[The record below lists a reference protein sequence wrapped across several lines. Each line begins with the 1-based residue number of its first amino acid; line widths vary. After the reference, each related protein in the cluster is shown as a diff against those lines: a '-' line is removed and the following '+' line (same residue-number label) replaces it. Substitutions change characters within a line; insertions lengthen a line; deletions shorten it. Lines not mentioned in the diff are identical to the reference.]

1 MSAHF
6 MAIVIALLIGGAVGY
21 LVSGWLGALAV
32 GLVIVLM
39 FLIYHLIY
47 INQLKRWLNNPKLS
61 HIPHGMGVWADI
73 FDDLMKQAKNRK
85 KSKQKLAN
93 ALSRFNQ
100 IAKAMPNGV
109 ILLDEFGRMEWFN
122 PSASQHLQ
130 LKENSDQ
137 QGILKNIIRQP
148 EFHRFLDNVDDN
160 SAIKM
165 AYHGKHLLISQTALA
180 NQKRLLVSQDISIS
194 EQLNQT
200 QTDFVANVSH
210 ELRTPLTVI
219 SGFTETLLENSDLP
233 LEQRQEFLGLM
244 QQENTRILNLIKDL
258 LTLSRLEHAHNHD
271 DDKEPLN
278 LSELLGQI
286 VQDAQKL
293 SQNQHEFMVDI
304 QDDVYVL
311 GVALDLHNALSNLVF
326 NAVRYTPNEGK
337 ISVMLHKNEAENRV
351 KFSVSDTGAGIAPE
365 HIPRLTERFYR
376 VDKGR
381 HRQSGG
387 TGLGLAISKQALAKH
402 NSQLHI
408 ESKIGVGSTFS
419 AEFDLLDNEL
429 YHAKSAELITP
440 TSES

>member
-6 MAIVIALLIGGAVGY
+6 MAIVISLIVGGLAGY
-21 LVSGWLGALAV
+21 VVSGWLGAFAV
-32 GLVIVLM
+32 GFVIVLM

-47 INQLKRWLNNPKLS
+47 INQLKSWLNNPKLS
-61 HIPHGMGVWADI
+61 HIPHGMGLWADI

-109 ILLDEFGRMEWFN
+109 ILLDEVGRMEWFN

-130 LKENSDQ
+130 LKEASDQ
-137 QGILKNIIRQP
+137 QGILKNIVRQP
-148 EFHRFLDNVDDN
+148 EFHRFLDNADDDN

-165 AYHGKHLLISQTALA
+165 AYHGKHLLISQTTLA

-233 LEQRQEFLGLM
+233 IEQQQEFLGLM
-244 QQENTRILNLIKDL
+244 QQENTRMLNLIKDL
-258 LTLSRLEHAHNHD
+258 LTLSRLEHANNHD

-293 SQNQHEFMVDI
+293 SQNQHEFVVDI

-326 NAVRYTPNEGK
+326 NAVRYTPSEGK
-337 ISVMLHKNEAENRV
+337 ITVKLHKNTEQNTAQ
-351 KFSVSDTGAGIAPE
+351 FSVSDTGAGIAPE

-402 NSQLHI
+402 GSQLHI
-408 ESKIGVGSTFS
+408 ESEVGRGSCFWTM
-419 AEFDLLDNEL
+419 FDLHQKDKASL
-429 YHAKSAELITP
+429 
-440 TSES
+440 